1 MWIVQLALR
10 RPYTFIV
17 LALLIL
23 IVSPLMIFRTPITPG
38 TPTDIF
44 PNINITVISV
54 IWRYTGLSRDEMEGR
69 SVSQFERAVTVTVND
84 IEHIESQTY
93 NGVGVIKVFFHP
105 SANLQTSLAQIV
117 AIAQTVIGAYPPGA
131 TPPLILQYNASTVP
145 ILQLALSS
153 KTLAEHELNDLA
165 NSFMRTQLATVQ
177 GAVLPF
183 PYGGK
188 FRQVMV
194 DVDSR
199 ALQAK
204 GLSPQDVVNALNQQN
219 LVLPTG
225 TVKIGSL

>member
-17 LALLIL
+17 LGLLIL
-23 IVSPLMIFRTPITPG
+23 IIGPLMILR

-44 PNINITVISV
+44 TNINITVISV
-54 IWRYTGLSRDEMEGR
+54 IWRYAGLSTEEMEGR
-69 SVSQFERAVTVTVND
+69 ITSQFERALTVTVND

-93 NGVGVIKVFFHP
+93 NGTSVIKVFFHP
-105 SANLQTSLAQIV
+105 SANLPTSLAQVV
-117 AIAQTVIGAYPPGA
+117 AIAQTVLNAYPPGA

-153 KTLAEHELNDLA
+153 KSLAEHELNDLA
-165 NSFMRTQLATVQ
+165 NSFMRTQLAMVQ

-188 FRQVMV
+188 VRQVMV
-194 DVDSR
+194 DN
-199 ALQAK
+199 
-204 GLSPQDVVNALNQQN
+204 G
-219 LVLPTG
+219 
-225 TVKIGSL
+225 